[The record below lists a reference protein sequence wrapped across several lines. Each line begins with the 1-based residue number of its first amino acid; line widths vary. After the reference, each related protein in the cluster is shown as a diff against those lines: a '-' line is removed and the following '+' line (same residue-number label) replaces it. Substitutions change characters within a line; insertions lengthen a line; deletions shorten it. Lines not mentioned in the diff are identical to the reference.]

1 MNTITLDDAVAFTR
15 TALDNGL
22 DAVAV
27 FGDGLRVHH
36 WNAAMEELSG
46 IPAGRA
52 TRSTIAEL
60 FPAIRS
66 SEDEARLAAALDGSY
81 SASEPPFFG
90 ARDPARGHAHEW
102 FVLPLVNDGRV
113 GRAVLTARSVVV
125 RGNIRDQMAETD
137 QRFVAMA
144 NSSPVLLWMAG
155 RDGLC
160 NFFNETWLQFSGRS
174 IEDEYGVGWTEGVH
188 PEDFEH
194 CMSTYLRAFSD
205 RRSFEMEYRLRRHD
219 GEYRWI
225 LDRGV
230 PREAPSG
237 GFAGFIGSCIDI
249 TDRIEAERETRA
261 VADELA
267 RTNAYLERLLYA
279 TSHDLREPIRSVFN
293 FAELLADH
301 LDVHPN
307 GSDGSVDHPEGGLD
321 DTGRDY
327 LRRITDGATR
337 MRGLVDGMLEFAS
350 VRGEPAVRDE
360 VDTRELIESIRDD
373 LADVAAE
380 GGVTITV
387 GDVPAVLG
395 DRSQLDRVFRNLVA
409 NAIKYRAE
417 SDPCVTITGERSGD
431 EAIVCVA
438 DNGIGFDQK
447 DADRIFEI
455 FRRLHPRERYPGYGV
470 GLALVRDVVERHG
483 GRIWATSSPG
493 SGARFW
499 CALPAA

>member
-1 MNTITLDDAVAFTR
+1 MNTIAPDQAVAFAR
-15 TALDNGL
+15 AALDNGL

-27 FGDGLRVHH
+27 FGDRLRIHH

-46 IPAGRA
+46 VPARRA
-52 TRSTIAEL
+52 IRSTFGEL
-60 FPAIRS
+60 FPALRS
-66 SEDEARLAAALDGSY
+66 SPDEARLVAALDGSF
-81 SASEPPFFG
+81 STSPPPFFG
-90 ARDPARGHAHEW
+90 ARDPSRGHDHEW

-113 GRAVLTARSVVV
+113 GLAVLTARSRVV

-174 IEDEYGVGWTEGVH
+174 IEEEYGVGWTEGVH

-194 CMSTYLRAFSD
+194 CMSTYMGAFCD
-205 RRSFEMEYRLRRHD
+205 REPFEMEYRLRRHD

-230 PREAPSG
+230 PRSAPSG

-249 TDRIEAERETRA
+249 TDRIEAERETKA
-261 VADELA
+261 VAHELA
-267 RTNAYLERLLYA
+267 RANQNLERMLYA

-293 FAELLADH
+293 FAELLGEHIGDQ
-301 LDVHPN
+301 LD
-307 GSDGSVDHPEGGLD
+307 E
-321 DTGRDY
+321 TGRDY
-327 LRRITDGATR
+327 LRRIVDGAKR

-350 VRGEPAVRDE
+350 VRGDAVEPAV
-360 VDTRELIESIRDD
+360 VDTHELVERIRAD
-373 LADVAAE
+373 LADPAAD
-380 GGVTITV
+380 GGVQITIGELPPV
-387 GDVPAVLG
+387 RGDPA
-395 DRSQLDRVFRNLVA
+395 QLDRVFRNLLL
-409 NAIKYRAE
+409 NAIKYRRE
-417 SDPCVTITGERSGD
+417 VDPRVSITGERRGD
-431 EAIVCVA
+431 EVVVCVE

-455 FRRLHPRERYPGYGV
+455 FRRLHTRDRYPGHGV
-470 GLALVRDVVERHG
+470 GLALVRDIVERHG
-483 GRIWATSSPG
+483 GRIWATSSVG
-493 SGARFW
+493 NGAQFR
-499 CALPAA
+499 CALPAG